1 MLISLLATVGYDTPE
16 RVADVFGHS
25 NAVPLPG
32 VGGIRQGAM
41 GGLATLQQALGARG
55 IQLQPTEE
63 SESHEPEN
71 RNQENATGLSRQEV
85 SRLWTSGP
93 SSLGLMNDL
102 SRPSPSS

>member
-1 MLISLLATVGYDTPE
+1 MRVFGAVGYDTPE

-55 IQLQPTEE
+55 IQLQSSDENDSQDDEDRSQE
-63 SESHEPEN
+63 SGN
-71 RNQENATGLSRQEV
+71 GLSRQEV
-85 SRLWTSGP
+85 S
-93 SSLGLMNDL
+93 
-102 SRPSPSS
+102 